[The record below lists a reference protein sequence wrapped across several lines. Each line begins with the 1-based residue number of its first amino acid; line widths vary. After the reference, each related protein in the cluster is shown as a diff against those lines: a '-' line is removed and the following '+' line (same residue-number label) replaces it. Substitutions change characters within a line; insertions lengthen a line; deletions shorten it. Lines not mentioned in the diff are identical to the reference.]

1 MVKIASALSKTIE
14 RQEKTRKALDES
26 MDKDVLSQAKSRLSF
41 IDEYSYVKGIKR
53 PIFFIMHSFHGLSYF
68 NICL

>member
-26 MDKDVLSQAKSRLSF
+26 MDKDVLSGK
-41 IDEYSYVKGIKR
+41 IKAL
-53 PIFFIMHSFHGLSYF
+53 IY
-68 NICL
+68 